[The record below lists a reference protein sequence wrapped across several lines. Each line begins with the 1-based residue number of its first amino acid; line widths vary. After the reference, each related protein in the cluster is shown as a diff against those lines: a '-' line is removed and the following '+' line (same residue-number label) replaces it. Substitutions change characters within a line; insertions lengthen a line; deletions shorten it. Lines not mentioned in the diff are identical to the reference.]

1 MSSDKA
7 NFAGLVTTI
16 ARTHALFAAQASKAI
31 NVSLTLRNWLIGH
44 HIAEYEFQG
53 ADRADYGGQLL
64 ERLAQQLGEAGLRRI
79 DARELRRFRQF
90 YGAYPQI
97 REAVTPVLAALPTAH
112 RVGLT
117 EIRESVTPE
126 SDPMAPAGASSPP
139 ALDPRLLLE
148 RLSFTHFAELL
159 QIDAPLKRLFYEV
172 ETLRG
177 NWSVRELKR
186 QIATQYF
193 ERSGLS
199 TDKDTLAL
207 LTHQQAEPQSPQHV
221 IRDPYVFEF
230 LGLRPQEVMT
240 ERKLEDALL
249 DRLQQF
255 LIELGHGFCLEARQ
269 KRVLIG
275 GEHGFI
281 DLVFYHRVLKCHV
294 LVELK
299 NDAFRHQH
307 LGQLNAYVGYYQQH
321 EMTQGDQPP
330 VGILLCTQK
339 NHEMVQYALAGMTNK
354 LFVSRYQLQ
363 LPAASEMEE
372 FLRRA
377 LGELGEL
384 GVDGVGA
391 EE

>member
-1 MSSDKA
+1 MSSDQA

-64 ERLAQQLGEAGLRRI
+64 ERLAHQLGEAGLRRI

-97 REAVTPVLAALPTAH
+97 REAVTPVLAALPTAQ

-126 SDPMAPAGASSPP
+126 SDPMTPADASAPP

-199 TDKDTLAL
+199 TDKDALAL

-255 LIELGHGFCLEARQ
+255 LIELGHGFCFEARQ

-354 LFVSRYQLQ
+354 LFVSRYQLA

-377 LGELGEL
+377 LGELGADSEAA
-384 GVDGVGA
+384 GP
-391 EE
+391 

>member
-1 MSSDKA
+1 MSSDGA
-7 NFAGLVTTI
+7 NFAGLVTAI

-31 NVSLTLRNWLIGH
+31 NISLTLRNWLIGH
-44 HIAEYEFQG
+44 HIAEYELQG
-53 ADRADYGGQLL
+53 ADRADYG
-64 ERLAQQLGEAGLRRI
+64 ERLMEQLAHQLGSAGLRRI

-90 YGAYPQI
+90 YSTYPQI
-97 REAVTPVLAALPTAH
+97 REAVTPVLAGLPAAQ
-112 RVGLT
+112 RIELSR
-117 EIRESVTPE
+117 IRESVTPE
-126 SDPMAPAGASSPP
+126 SGPAPPVAGNAPP
-139 ALDPRLLLE
+139 GPAPRMLLE
-148 RLSFTHFAELL
+148 HLSFTHFAELV
-159 QIDAPLKRLFYEV
+159 QIDVPLKRLFYEV

-199 TDKDTLAL
+199 GDKDALAR
-207 LTHQQAEPQSPQHV
+207 LTHQHAEPQSPQHV

-230 LGLRPQEVMT
+230 LGLRAQEVMT

-255 LIELGHGFCLEARQ
+255 LIELGHGFCFEARQ

-275 GEHGFI
+275 GEHGFV

-299 NDAFRHQH
+299 NDAFRHEH
-307 LGQLNAYVGYYQQH
+307 LGQLNAYVSYYQQH
-321 EMTQGDQPP
+321 EMTKGDQPP
-330 VGILLCTQK
+330 VGILLCTQR
-339 NHEMVQYALAGMTNK
+339 NPEMVQYALAGMTNK

-377 LGELGEL
+377 MGEL
-384 GVDGVGA
+384 GVDALGA
-391 EE
+391 GE

>member
-1 MSSDKA
+1 MSSEDLI
-7 NFAGLVTTI
+7 FEDLVAAI
-16 ARTHALFAAQASKAI
+16 EQTHAAFATRAAKAVNI
-31 NVSLTLRNWLIGH
+31 SLTLRNWFIGH
-44 HIAEYEFQG
+44 RIAEYELVG
-53 ADRADYGGQLL
+53 ADRASYGEGLIEQLADRLGQTGLK
-64 ERLAQQLGEAGLRRI
+64 RL
-79 DARELRRFRQF
+79 DARELRRFVQF
-90 YGAYPQI
+90 YRAYPQI
-97 REAVTPVLAALPTAH
+97 REALSPVLASLPEAGPYT
-112 RVGLT
+112 LPS
-117 EIRESVTPE
+117 IRETPSPE
-126 SDPMAPAGASSPP
+126 SGAMLPGGP
-139 ALDPRLLLE
+139 GPRLLLE
-148 RLSFTHFAELL
+148 RLSFSHFAELL
-159 QIDAPLKRLFYEV
+159 QIEAPLKRLFYEV

-199 TDKDTLAL
+199 TDQDALAR
-207 LTHQQAEPQSPQHV
+207 LTHRQAEPQSPQHV

-230 LGLRPQEVMT
+230 LGLAPQEVMT

-255 LIELGHGFCLEARQ
+255 LIELGHGFCFEARQ

-299 NDAFRHQH
+299 NDAFRHEH
-307 LGQLNAYVGYYQQH
+307 LGQLNAYVGYYRQH

-354 LFVSRYQLQ
+354 LFVSRYQLA
-363 LPAASEMEE
+363 LPAASEMEA

-377 LGELGEL
+377 LGELGADDGGA
-384 GVDGVGA
+384 GV
-391 EE
+391 

>member
-1 MSSDKA
+1 MSSEGM
-7 NFAGLVTTI
+7 NFDGLVQVI
-16 ARTHALFAAQASKAI
+16 EQTHSSFASEASKAVNI
-31 NVSLTLRNWLIGH
+31 SLTLRNWFIGH
-44 HIAEYEFQG
+44 HIAEFELHG
-53 ADRADYGGQLL
+53 ADRAGYGDRLLDELSRALRSRQVSTTGRRQLY
-64 ERLAQQLGEAGLRRI
+64 GYLR
-79 DARELRRFRQF
+79 F
-90 YGAYPQI
+90 YRSYPQI
-97 REAVTPVLAALPTAH
+97 VRTASALSPGPLAPSLPSAIVRTASAQTGLPTT
-112 RVGLT
+112 L
-117 EIRESVTPE
+117 EPE
-126 SDPMAPAGASSPP
+126 
-139 ALDPRLLLE
+139 RLLNS
-148 RLSFTHFAELL
+148 LSYSHFELL
-159 QIDAPLKRLFYEV
+159 VEIDAPLKRLFYEV
-172 ETLRG
+172 EILRG

-199 TDKDTLAL
+199 TDKDALAR
-207 LTHQQAEPQSPQHV
+207 LTHSQAEPQSPQHV

-255 LIELGHGFCLEARQ
+255 LIELGHGFCFEARQ

-299 NDAFRHQH
+299 NDAFRHEH

-321 EMTQGDQPP
+321 EMTKGDKPP

-354 LFVSRYQLQ
+354 LFVSRYQLA
-363 LPAASEMEE
+363 LPAASEMEA

-377 LGELGEL
+377 LGELGMD
-384 GVDGVGA
+384 DGGA
-391 EE
+391 GA

>member
-1 MSSDKA
+1 MSSDQA

-64 ERLAQQLGEAGLRRI
+64 ERLAHQLGEAGLRRI

-97 REAVTPVLAALPTAH
+97 REAVTPVLAALPTAQ

-126 SDPMAPAGASSPP
+126 SDPVTLADASAPP

-199 TDKDTLAL
+199 TDKDALAL

-377 LGELGEL
+377 LGELGADSEAA
-384 GVDGVGA
+384 GP
-391 EE
+391 